1 MSVIVWPLGAV
12 VSSFSVTE
20 SVPSFPAS
28 SVAVTVWAPGPP
40 APADQAYVAGDEY
53 GADVS
58 VPPVEPLQPDVPVTF
73 GKATPETAV
82 SVSEAV
88 ALSVNE
94 PDPVE
99 RKNCV
104 FVPAS

>member
-1 MSVIVWPLGAV
+1 M
-12 VSSFSVTE
+12 
-20 SVPSFPAS
+20 
-28 SVAVTVWAPGPP
+28 AVTVCAPGPP
-40 APADQAYVAGDEY
+40 APVDQAYVAGDEY

-58 VPPVEPLQPDVPVTF
+58 VPPVEPLQPDVPETS
-73 GKATPETAV
+73 GNATPETAV
-82 SVSEAV
+82 FVSDAEAV
-88 ALSVNE
+88 SLNE